1 MKKNKLILGVS
12 AALLLSS
19 TLVMA
24 EEEFPAA
31 DFQPKVLFAD
41 ENANNKAVKNQPV
54 AKAASTTITA
64 STKQQASATPENIDS
79 DDEGDDTDSTMLYG
93 LLALAAAGGFLLFKK
108 HVASLPCPNSQAS
121 ESHTKTVDQI
131 FSKDTSG
138 LSGVARYLKNKE
150 LLSAS
155 GVERYLAKQEAA
167 KMSSP
172 VTGVAKYLKNKG

>member
-1 MKKNKLILGVS
+1 MKKNKLIFGIS
-12 AALLLSS
+12 TALLLSS

-31 DFQPKVLFAD
+31 DFQPKILFAD
-41 ENANNKAVKNQPV
+41 ESANNKAVKSKVV
-54 AKAASTTITA
+54 AKAVTSTA
-64 STKQQASATPENIDS
+64 TKQEVSTPSENSDA
-79 DDEGDDTDSTMLYG
+79 DDEGADTDSTMLYG
-93 LLALAAAGGFLLFKK
+93 LLALAAASGFLLFKK
-108 HVASLPCPNSQAS
+108 HVASLPSPNTQAS
-121 ESHTKTVDQI
+121 VSHTTNQI

-138 LSGVARYLKNKE
+138 LSGVTRYLKNRE

-167 KMSSP
+167 NMSTA